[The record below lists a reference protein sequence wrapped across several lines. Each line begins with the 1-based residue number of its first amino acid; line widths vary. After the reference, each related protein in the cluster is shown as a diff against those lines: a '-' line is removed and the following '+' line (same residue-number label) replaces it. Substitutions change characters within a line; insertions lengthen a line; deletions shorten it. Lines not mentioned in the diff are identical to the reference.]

1 MGFYFLSQLDSELAI
16 RHMPNHINADA
27 DAIIVASAI
36 VNIIKNYVD
45 KKGNIRRKAE
55 MLRKIRTFVST
66 MKRS

>member
-1 MGFYFLSQLDSELAI
+1 M
-16 RHMPNHINADA
+16 INADA

-55 MLRKIRTFVST
+55 MLSKIGSFVST
-66 MKRS
+66 MKRSCNRIN